1 MYIKELSTVEVKSP
15 AVVVLKNGNDN
26 VAAIS
31 KYGKGIVFAVG
42 DPWMYNEYVDGRKL
56 PMEYEN
62 YQAAVDL
69 VKWLIKQAHK

>member
-1 MYIKELSTVEVKSP
+1 MYDS
-15 AVVVLKNGNDN
+15 
-26 VAAIS
+26 S

>member
-1 MYIKELSTVEVKSP
+1 
-15 AVVVLKNGNDN
+15 
-26 VAAIS
+26 
-31 KYGKGIVFAVG
+31 
-42 DPWMYNEYVDGRKL
+42 MYNEYVDGRKL